1 MRKNG
6 INNSV
11 AVMGTSLTENHVN
24 QLKCLTENVTLC
36 FDNDNAGKIAFKR
49 SLDIAGP
56 HLNVAQLNIVNAKDP
71 DEFLKKYG
79 KDEFIKVL
87 ENSKNISKPENYEQQ
102 FDKNSTKI
110 SHRLSNH
117 FVITDRFSDGF
128 IKWEIHLKLH
138 GKYSRF
144 KKVMRI

>member
-110 SHRLSNH
+110 SHRLSNPNLEMEM
-117 FVITDRFSDGF
+117 D
-128 IKWEIHLKLH
+128 L
-138 GKYSRF
+138 
-144 KKVMRI
+144 